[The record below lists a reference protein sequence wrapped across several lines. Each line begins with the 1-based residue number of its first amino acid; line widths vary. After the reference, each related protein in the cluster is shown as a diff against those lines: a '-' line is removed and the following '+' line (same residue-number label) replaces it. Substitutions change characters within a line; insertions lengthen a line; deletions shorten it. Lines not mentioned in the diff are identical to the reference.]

1 MGFPCGSEG
10 KESAYIAGNPGSL
23 RSLGQKDPLEKCKA
37 TYYSSLA
44 RRIPQTEELGRLQF
58 M

>member
-23 RSLGQKDPLEKCKA
+23 PGSGRSPGEVQGYL
-37 TYYSSLA
+37 
-44 RRIPQTEELGRLQF
+44 LQ
-58 M
+58 